1 MARLLIAVVLVLS
14 LLAGCGDDSGSELIA
29 PSLPGAPREVA
40 ERAPLPPSGQEE
52 VMLDG
57 SGTDEDA
64 RGCFL
69 DAWRAGERAEL
80 VSTYRTVEG
89 NPITQ
94 VFRSLGADRLQLFI
108 DSSHDRYGGRP
119 GMAGHGVP
127 GVRARS
133 SDRLAL
139 RPAQTPLSAGFRR
152 PRGGG

>member
-1 MARLLIAVVLVLS
+1 MARLLISVVLILS
-14 LLAGCGDDSGSELIA
+14 LPVGCGDDPGAEVVA

-40 ERAPLPPSGQEE
+40 ERAPLPLCGQEE
-52 VMLDG
+52 VMPDG

-80 VSTYRTVEG
+80 FSTCRTVEG
-89 NPITQ
+89 DPITQ

-119 GMAGHGVP
+119 GWQVVMC
-127 GVRARS
+127 RALEPAPPTASRCGPP
-133 SDRLAL
+133 
-139 RPAQTPLSAGFRR
+139 RPL
-152 PRGGG
+152 